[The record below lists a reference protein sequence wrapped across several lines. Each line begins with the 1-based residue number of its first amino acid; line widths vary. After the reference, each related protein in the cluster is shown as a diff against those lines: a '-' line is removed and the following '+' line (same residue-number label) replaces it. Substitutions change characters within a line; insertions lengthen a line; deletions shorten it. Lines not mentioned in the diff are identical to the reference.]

1 MREGGLFLSAAGGPT
16 PRPASAQS
24 DRNEDALPGC
34 EAPPLSP
41 AELHATE
48 GIEGE
53 LILIQQTSSLT
64 PWQNT
69 QVRHIINNFISSW
82 NIMYDHNIRI
92 FRYRSFEQNLHPQT
106 GLSPEK
112 WVW

>member
-64 PWQNT
+64 P
-69 QVRHIINNFISSW
+69 
-82 NIMYDHNIRI
+82 
-92 FRYRSFEQNLHPQT
+92 
-106 GLSPEK
+106 
-112 WVW
+112 